1 MDEDCANQAD
11 PEEQLRILDKMD
23 ELTMSKVRS
32 LKNTIENF
40 TKQFESQEKDLT
52 NLYEKTK
59 YQQKLSE
66 NIVTVKTY
74 LTGVLD
80 ELNSYEKIL
89 PTLNC
94 SPEKNFDQL
103 MKAMRSMLASR
114 NYLDQFKFEDAFDKK
129 QKLAQKTIETA
140 KNVILPYFRE
150 LATRSAVPIDLGNF
164 KFENDKFVNTVKEY
178 DDPLYPISEDI
189 LERMHTMATI
199 LLQLEPGAN
208 LSTVTDYSTAHS
220 KQIME
225 SLQPL
230 IDKCYSRTVVPHLLN
245 ILDLPT
251 YKKKSHPIHMYSH
264 AIVFFFKREKAFADK
279 IFGIDNKYGKNAFH
293 GSIKE
298 AFDKFIKMASDL
310 RAKDDAETHVD
321 ILFDLDI
328 VGSIREMMDNLIED
342 SELYTLQYSQLMGLQ
357 HSFILPPESIFQKY
371 AEAVLTH
378 DTNAIPPRGGVTA
391 VVSNVIYFLGELT
404 EYNKSFEQIPKLSL
418 DNYVNTVLENL
429 HTNIMEKSKHYNDPV
444 LKQLFLMNNAHYGYT
459 AITQHPALSK
469 LVTDTFIEKI
479 EEVIQDSQTEYLNET
494 WIKAFSILD
503 FAQSE
508 LKLFGDYKKG
518 GELNKQQKNII
529 KKKFEKCNVFVTE
542 LQNKHLTYC
551 LKNTK
556 LMEPIKNE
564 ATKKIHEK
572 FEPFYNRWH
581 DSNFHSQPEQYIKY
595 TPSTLEAIVYR
606 MYTKANQKQE
616 GAQK

>member
-23 ELTMSKVRS
+23 ELTMTKVRS

-66 NIVTVKTY
+66 NIITVKTY

-89 PTLNC
+89 PVLNT
-94 SPEKNFDQL
+94 SPERNFDML
-103 MKAMRSMLASR
+103 MKAMRDMIASR

-140 KNVILPYFRE
+140 KNVILPYFTD
-150 LATRSAVPIDLGNF
+150 LATRSATPIDLDNF
-164 KFENDKFVNTVKEY
+164 KFENDEFVCTVKEY
-178 DDPLYPISEDI
+178 EKDPLYPISENI
-189 LERMHTMATI
+189 LHRMHTMATI

-208 LSTVTDYSTAHS
+208 LSTVKDYSTAHS
-220 KQIME
+220 RQIME
-225 SLQPL
+225 SLKPL
-230 IDKCYSRTVVPHLLN
+230 IDKCYPRTVLPGPMN

-251 YKKKSHPIHMYSH
+251 YKKRSHPIHIYSH
-264 AIVFFFKREKAFADK
+264 AIVFFFRREKAFANK
-279 IFGIDNKYGKNAFH
+279 IFGIDNKYGKEAFY
-293 GSIKE
+293 GSIQE
-298 AFDKFIKMASDL
+298 AFQTYVKMVSNL
-310 RAKDDAETHVD
+310 LAKIEAHVD

-328 VGSIREMMDNLIED
+328 VGTVTEMMDSLITD
-342 SELYTLQYSQLMGLQ
+342 SELYTLQYNHLMQLQ
-357 HSFILPPESIFQKY
+357 HSFILPSEAAFQKY
-371 AEAVLTH
+371 TEAVLMH
-378 DTNAIPPRGGVTA
+378 DPNAIPPRGGVTA
-391 VVSNVIYFLGELT
+391 VASNVIYFLGALT
-404 EYNKSFEQIPKLSL
+404 EYKKGIQQIPKLSL
-418 DNYVNTVLENL
+418 DTYVNGVLENL
-429 HTNIMEKSKHYNDPV
+429 HTNILEKSKHYNDPV

-469 LVTDTFIEKI
+469 IVDKKFIEKI
-479 EEVIQDSQTEYLNET
+479 EEVIQDSQSEYLNET

-508 LKLFGDYKKG
+508 LKLFADYKKG
-518 GELNKQQKNII
+518 GDLNKQQKNII

-595 TPSTLEAIVYR
+595 TPSTLEAIVFR
-606 MYTKANQKQE
+606 MYTKANQKPE
-616 GAQK
+616 NTQK